1 METTERHSNLVAN
14 FVNGYADGCYM
25 AVKECYRNELDI
37 KYIERKKGHSDFF
50 ENEFKNQEKVVHKL
64 CEVIKREGYKLGIID
79 TSENTVDWL
88 NSILQLTYLYEE
100 VTTKKRDIDMRKE
113 KKEMQKLREQTG
125 ESRKRPFKDLKDY
138 EQEAIKRLN
147 RLTIELAYP
156 QEAPKS
162 GKTSKQSVFEWTQGP
177 YFSFTE
183 GHIFY
188 DTPKAYKKWKKAIK
202 AIKIACKIVSAT
214 PTMLDKNKKL
224 VEGIVIF
231 TIYKPDAKLTSLKA
245 VKDYKLSQTE
255 FVNFLKTGVLNE

>member
-1 METTERHSNLVAN
+1 VETTERHSNLVAN
-14 FVNGYADGCYM
+14 FVNGYAADWYM

-50 ENEFKNQEKVVHKL
+50 EYEFESQEKDIQKL
-64 CEVIKREGYKLGIID
+64 CKAIKGEGYKLGIID
-79 TSENTVDWL
+79 TSENNVDWL

-100 VTTKKRDIDMRKE
+100 VITKKRDIDIRKE
-113 KKEMQKLREQTG
+113 KKEVQKLREQTG
-125 ESRKRPFKDLKDY
+125 ESRIRPFKDLKDY

-162 GKTSKQSVFEWTQGP
+162 GKTSKQSVFEWTQGQ
-177 YFSFTE
+177 YFSFAE
-183 GHIFY
+183 GHLFY
-188 DTPKAYKKWKKAIK
+188 DTPKGYEKWEKALRAIK
-202 AIKIACKIVSAT
+202 TCCKIVSST
-214 PTMLDKNKKL
+214 PTGLNKNKKL
-224 VEGIVIF
+224 LEGMVVF
-231 TIYKPDAKLTSLKA
+231 TTYKPDEKFTSLKA